1 MTIIG
6 AHPDSVNYYFPL
18 LNAPGA
24 DDDGSGTA
32 TILEAFRALVHVGYE
47 PTRGPV
53 EFHWWAG
60 EEAGLLG
67 ASDVAEDYRNRG
79 VNVGAV
85 LNVDETAFVKANS
98 TPAINLIEV
107 GATESLNKWVSKLA
121 KEYVDIGVKFSGMV

>member
-1 MTIIG
+1 M
-6 AHPDSVNYYFPL
+6 
-18 LNAPGA
+18 NAPGA

-32 TILEAFRALVHVGYE
+32 TILEAFRALVNVGYE
-47 PTRGPV
+47 PIHGPV

-67 ASDVAEDYRNRG
+67 SQDVAEDYQSRG
-79 VNVGAV
+79 VKVNGV

-98 TPAINLIEV
+98 TPAINLVQV
-107 GATESLNKWVSKLA
+107 GATESLNKWVHKLA